1 MLREVLRKTPARKQP
16 QPATL
21 EPAKLPWP
29 EVRPPP
35 RLTPERHAPRKR
47 SEENGRTGRQHGGTT
62 GRRAGGEPGTLSTPA
77 LLLPGRTAETHIP
90 LQTGKCLRRR
100 SPEASPA
107 PELRFVCPPSRRS
120 QPDTRLSRPSAPI
133 PPTASPDRQPRPP
146 LPSPLQLPI
155 GHPAAEAKRNGN
167 PNRTQQIGLTRPR
180 IRPFQTAEKPRP
192 RPHSGDSPRCKEL
205 RTEFGIS

>member
-1 MLREVLRKTPARKQP
+1 MLRDVLRKTPARKQP

-47 SEENGRTGRQHGGTT
+47 SEENGRTARRDGSTAGRQDGVPAERPVPCP
-62 GRRAGGEPGTLSTPA
+62 RRPCSCRDERPKPTSRSRPGNASEDGVPKPHRPRSSVSFVLHPAGLSLTPDCRA
-77 LLLPGRTAETHIP
+77 RPRPYHRP
-90 LQTGKCLRRR
+90 
-100 SPEASPA
+100 PA
-107 PELRFVCPPSRRS
+107 P
-120 QPDTRLSRPSAPI
+120 
-133 PPTASPDRQPRPP
+133 PP

>member
-133 PPTASPDRQPRPP
+133 PPTASPDRRFPHPSSSLSAIP
-146 LPSPLQLPI
+146 LPKRSGTETRTARNKSASPALGFVPSKRPKN
-155 GHPAAEAKRNGN
+155 PA
-167 PNRTQQIGLTRPR
+167 PDRTAA
-180 IRPFQTAEKPRP
+180 IRPVAK
-192 RPHSGDSPRCKEL
+192 S
-205 RTEFGIS
+205 